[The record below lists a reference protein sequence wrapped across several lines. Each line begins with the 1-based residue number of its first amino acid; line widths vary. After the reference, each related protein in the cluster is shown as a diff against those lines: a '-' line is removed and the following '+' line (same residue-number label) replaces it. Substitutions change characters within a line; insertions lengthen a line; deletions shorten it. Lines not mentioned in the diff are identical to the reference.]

1 MKWNLKS
8 IITLMI
14 VAVMSFAFTYVV
26 VTRLTDNMANA
37 IAMAFVTM
45 ATSTVG
51 FYIGYQTNKPTQVK
65 VDTEEKTE

>member
-51 FYIGYQTNKPTQVK
+51 FYIGYQTNKPTQAK